1 MIGPDFGGDVGRPGG
16 EVVTVGFGS
25 NFNGELDIGVPAMA
39 RWSWVGGD
47 IDSYRPM
54 TLSAR

>member
-1 MIGPDFGGDVGRPGG
+1 MIGADIGGDGGRPGG
-16 EVVTVGFGS
+16 EVVTVGFWS
-25 NFNGELDIGVPAMA
+25 NFYGELEIGVPAMA